1 MKKVR
6 WGIAG
11 PGNIAKKFAT
21 AVNKLDNVELC
32 AIASRDPERGAAFA
46 AEYGVP
52 TVFSSYEEMAASP
65 LVDCVYV
72 ATPHPFH
79 KPCAEIFLRAGKHVL
94 CEKPMCINLPQAE
107 ALIACAKENNAFL
120 MEAMWTR
127 FLPATEALLAAVAAG
142 EIGEVRGI
150 TADFCY
156 NIEVHEDSK
165 IFRADMAGGGLL
177 DVGVY
182 SLHFAAMLM
191 GTEGVEL
198 SATARIQDGCDR
210 HTVVTARYPN
220 GAIAT
225 LTAATDVQKPY
236 DAYIYGSKGYIY
248 VPNFYGAQGF
258 TVVKGTKREE
268 RSYPSLG
275 AGFEEEILEA
285 SRAVTEGIRES
296 ERHPLSRTLAVLAQM
311 DAVRK
316 AVGVRYPLPDEDKI

>member
-11 PGNIAKKFAT
+11 PGNIARKFAT
-21 AVNKLDNVELC
+21 AANNLESVELC
-32 AIASRDPERGAAFA
+32 AVASRDPARGAAFA
-46 AEYGVP
+46 AEYGIP

-79 KPCAEIFLRAGKHVL
+79 KGCAEIFLKAGKHVL
-94 CEKPMCINLPQAE
+94 CEKPMCINVPQAE
-107 ALIACAKENNAFL
+107 ELIACARENDAFL

-127 FLPATEALLAAVAAG
+127 FLPATEALLAAIAAG

-165 IFRADMAGGGLL
+165 IFKPEMAGGGLL

-182 SLHFAAMLM
+182 SLHFAAMIM
-191 GTEGVEL
+191 GTEGVKL
-198 SATARIQDGCDR
+198 SAAARVVDGCDR
-210 HTVVTARYPN
+210 HTIVTAEYEN
-220 GAIAT
+220 GVLAT
-225 LTAATDVQKPY
+225 LTSATDVQKPY
-236 DAYIYGSKGYIY
+236 DAYIYGSKGYIH

-258 TVVKGTKREE
+258 TVVKGSKRTEY
-268 RSYPSLG
+268 SYPSLG

-296 ERHPLSRTLAVLAQM
+296 ERHPLSRTLAVLRQM
-311 DAVRK
+311 DEIRR
-316 AVGVRYPLPDEDKI
+316 AVGVRYPLPGEDMI

>member
-21 AVNKLDNVELC
+21 AVNRLEGVELC
-32 AIASRDPERGAAFA
+32 AIASRDAARGAAFA
-46 AEYGVP
+46 AEYGVS

-94 CEKPMCINLPQAE
+94 CEKPMCVNTAQAE
-107 ALIACAKENNAFL
+107 ELIACAKENNVFL

-127 FLPATEALLAAVAAG
+127 FLPATEALLAAIAAG
-142 EIGEVRGI
+142 EIGEVRGF

-156 NIEVHEDSK
+156 NIEVKEDSK

-182 SLHFAAMLM
+182 CLHFAAMLM
-191 GTEGVEL
+191 GTENVEL
-198 SATARIQDGCDR
+198 SAASRIIGGCDR
-210 HTVVTARYPN
+210 HTVITARYQN

-225 LTAATDVQKPY
+225 LTSATDVQKPY
-236 DAYIYGSKGYIY
+236 DAYIYGSKGHIYI
-248 VPNFYGAQGF
+248 PNFYGAQGF
-258 TVVKGTKREE
+258 TVVKGAKSEART
-268 RSYPSLG
+268 YPSLG

-285 SRAVTEGIRES
+285 SRAVTEGIKES

-311 DAVRK
+311 DEIRRAI
-316 AVGVRYPLPDEDKI
+316 GVRYPLPGEDRI